1 MKFLA
6 DEGVDKPIVMALR
19 IAGFD
24 VDYILEIAPGS
35 DDEFVLNLAFTQNRI
50 LITQDKDFGELVFR
64 LRQPHHGIIL
74 IRLEGYS
81 PQLKGEIVSQLILK
95 HETELSNNFSVI
107 QPNVIRIR
115 K

>member
-6 DEGVDKPIVMALR
+6 DEGVDKPIVTALR
-19 IAGFD
+19 NAGLN
-24 VDYILEIAPGS
+24 VDYILEFAPGA
-35 DDEFVLNLAFTQNRI
+35 DDEFVLHHAFSQKRI

-74 IRLEGYS
+74 IRLGGYN
-81 PQLKGEIVSQLILK
+81 PQLKGEIVSQLLQKYII
-95 HETELSNNFSVI
+95 ELQNNFTVI
-107 QPNVIRIR
+107 QPHAIRIR

>member
-35 DDEFVLNLAFTQNRI
+35 DDEFVLNHAFIQKQI

-74 IRLEGYS
+74 IRLDGYR
-81 PQLKGEIVSQLILK
+81 PKLKGELVSKLILK
-95 HETELSNNFSVI
+95 YTSELSNNFSVI